1 MKIFE
6 IANVRNPRGNG
17 CPVIKHV
24 MTRVNYEKTK
34 KRGGYFSHLS
44 SYELGQ
50 RADLCSLLTPQ
61 LLTFPEF
68 RA

>member
-24 MTRVNYEKTK
+24 MTRVNPEKTK
-34 KRGGYFSHLS
+34 KRGWYFSHLS

-50 RADLCSLLTPQ
+50 RADLCSVCDEYYL
-61 LLTFPEF
+61 
-68 RA
+68 